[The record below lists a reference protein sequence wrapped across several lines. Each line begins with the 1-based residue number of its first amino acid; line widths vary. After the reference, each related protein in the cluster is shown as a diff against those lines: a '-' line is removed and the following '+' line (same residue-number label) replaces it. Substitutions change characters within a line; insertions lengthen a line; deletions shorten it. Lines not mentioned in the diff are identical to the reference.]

1 MNIKPILL
9 LLCEMDNLYISVWL
23 AKMCLLS
30 TSKIMIS
37 GVCHAKGRGM
47 PICIEQQEETRKED
61 KMKKQGTLKVAV
73 LENDLL
79 CKGFIACSLYNT
91 KPFYFFSSSCREIKW
106 SKKEREVWHAQE
118 HMKIKLPFYRL
129 SMIDDYYNNMNN
141 VDITDQ
147 LRTVYCYNRWMQKQK

>member
-73 LENDLL
+73 LENDPL
-79 CKGFIACSLYNT
+79 CKALLLALSTIQSHFTSFQVVVGKSNGVRRSERYGMRKNT
-91 KPFYFFSSSCREIKW
+91 
-106 SKKEREVWHAQE
+106 
-118 HMKIKLPFYRL
+118 
-129 SMIDDYYNNMNN
+129 
-141 VDITDQ
+141 
-147 LRTVYCYNRWMQKQK
+147 